1 MAQNTFTKCSKCGR
15 LIAGDYCS
23 HPTTNEIQIEILQQK
38 LNDLV
43 YLNED
48 TMSVP
53 FDDYQ
58 IKRNELE
65 TQIKQLTK
73 ENK

>member
-1 MAQNTFTKCSKCGR
+1 MAQNN
-15 LIAGDYCS
+15 L
-23 HPTTNEIQIEILQQK
+23 PTTNEIQIEILQQE
-38 LNDLV
+38 LNNLV

-48 TMSVP
+48 TMIIP

-58 IKRNELE
+58 EKRNKLE
-65 TQIKQLTK
+65 TQIKQLTET